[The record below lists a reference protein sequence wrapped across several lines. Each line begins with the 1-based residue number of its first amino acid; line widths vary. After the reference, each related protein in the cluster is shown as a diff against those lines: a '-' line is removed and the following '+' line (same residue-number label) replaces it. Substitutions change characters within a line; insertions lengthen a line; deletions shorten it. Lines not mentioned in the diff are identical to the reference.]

1 MVLQMDGLVYYYT
14 VSRMMFM
21 LIPNQLQ
28 SCRRMELESSFPI
41 CGVMVQQVSCQTMLL
56 GPASKLPL
64 VQTF

>member
-28 SCRRMELESSFPI
+28 SCRRMELESSFPT
-41 CGVMVQQVSCQTMLL
+41 CADMVQQVSYHAMLL

-64 VQTF
+64 VQIF

>member
-41 CGVMVQQVSCQTMLL
+41 CADMVQQVSYQTMLL

>member
-41 CGVMVQQVSCQTMLL
+41 CGVMVQQVSYQTMLL